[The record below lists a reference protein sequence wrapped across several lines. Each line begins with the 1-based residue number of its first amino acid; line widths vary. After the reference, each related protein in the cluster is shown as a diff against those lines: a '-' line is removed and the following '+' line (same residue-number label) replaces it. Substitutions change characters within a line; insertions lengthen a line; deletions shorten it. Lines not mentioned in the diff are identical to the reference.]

1 MHLLHHSGNATRSC
15 GSDGQWGEVNVLNC
29 TSPEFVE
36 LEQILVSTINSLTV
50 KGMLKYYLIMKAN
63 KSLTDLEPEVQVEE
77 AASVT
82 QRLIEAT
89 MPQNKSLLPN
99 DLGASARILTAVVN
113 VLERNDAINEV
124 SIFMHAS

>member
-1 MHLLHHSGNATRSC
+1 
-15 GSDGQWGEVNVLNC
+15 
-29 TSPEFVE
+29 
-36 LEQILVSTINSLTV
+36 
-50 KGMLKYYLIMKAN
+50 MKAN

-99 DLGASARILTAVVN
+99 DLGTSARILMAVVN

-124 SIFMHAS
+124 LIFMHACIIEYL

>member
-1 MHLLHHSGNATRSC
+1 
-15 GSDGQWGEVNVLNC
+15 
-29 TSPEFVE
+29 
-36 LEQILVSTINSLTV
+36 
-50 KGMLKYYLIMKAN
+50 MLKYYLIMKTN

-77 AASVT
+77 AASMT

-113 VLERNDAINEV
+113 VLERNDAIDEV
-124 SIFMHAS
+124 LIFMHAL

>member
-1 MHLLHHSGNATRSC
+1 
-15 GSDGQWGEVNVLNC
+15 
-29 TSPEFVE
+29 
-36 LEQILVSTINSLTV
+36 
-50 KGMLKYYLIMKAN
+50 MKAN

-89 MPQNKSLLPN
+89 MPQNKSILPN

-113 VLERNDAINEV
+113 VLERNDAINEEL
-124 SIFMHAS
+124 IFMHAS